1 MTFIKNKHIT
11 KGIFILVFYHLQK
24 LYKPVKPHSDT
35 VTSSRF
41 YPVFD
46 IDIVFTTL
54 FSKIEI
60 VNVSK
65 KKKKK
70 KTGSSITCQ
79 RQQHRST
86 QKRAKHLTETLFE
99 L

>member
-1 MTFIKNKHIT
+1 MLNKENLFFLRINISGKEFLFLFFNH
-11 KGIFILVFYHLQK
+11 FQK
-24 LYKPVKPHSDT
+24 LHKPVKTHSDT
-35 VTSSRF
+35 VTSSSF

-65 KKKKK
+65 KNKKP
-70 KTGSSITCQ
+70 
-79 RQQHRST
+79 
-86 QKRAKHLTETLFE
+86 HLAQA
-99 L
+99 

>member
-35 VTSSRF
+35 GTSSRF

-70 KTGSSITCQ
+70 KLAQ
-79 RQQHRST
+79 
-86 QKRAKHLTETLFE
+86 A
-99 L
+99 